1 MSGGSD
7 RIGAA
12 LAFEFTPAVIFG
24 SSVAYATATWM
35 ALAPFSMTPVAAGVA
50 AFGGIWL
57 ALSRF
62 GSHGA
67 AFPLSQFEETPLE
80 VQMSALSELLEQ
92 ADVVGIVEQLGAAPQ
107 EKREIEEEL
116 VLDDVL
122 EAIESESRVIR
133 LFEPNGT
140 AGEMQ
145 ARIDQHLRS
154 TPRQALPDAA
164 QELHDALAALRR
176 SLR

>member
-1 MSGGSD
+1 MSGGSNS
-7 RIGAA
+7 IGSA
-12 LAFEFTPAVIFG
+12 LAFELTPAVIFG
-24 SSVAYATATWM
+24 SSVGYATATWM
-35 ALAPFSMTPVAAGVA
+35 ALAPLSITPVAAGAA

-62 GSHGA
+62 GA
-67 AFPLSQFEETPLE
+67 QPRPFPLTEFEQTPLE
-80 VQMSALSELLEQ
+80 SQLSAVSELLEQ
-92 ADVVGIVEQLGAAPQ
+92 ADVVGIVEQLGAASRKKQ
-107 EKREIEEEL
+107 AIEDEL

-122 EAIESESRVIR
+122 EASEFESRVVR
-133 LFEPNGT
+133 LFEANDT

>member
-1 MSGGSD
+1 MSGSSS
-7 RIGAA
+7 IGPA

-24 SSVAYATATWM
+24 SSVGYATAMWM
-35 ALAPFSMTPVAAGVA
+35 ALAPFSMTPVAAGAA
-50 AFGGIWL
+50 AFCGIWL

-62 GSHGA
+62 GA
-67 AFPLSQFEETPLE
+67 QQRPFPLTEFEQAPLE
-80 VQMSALSELLEQ
+80 TQLSALSELLEQ

-107 EKREIEEEL
+107 GKREIEDEL

-122 EAIESESRVIR
+122 DAIESDSRVVR
-133 LFEPNGT
+133 LFEANDT
-140 AGEMQ
+140 AGEMHV
-145 ARIDQHLRS
+145 RIDRHLRS
-154 TPRQALPDAA
+154 GPRQALPDAA

>member
-1 MSGGSD
+1 MSGGSN
-7 RIGAA
+7 RIGPA

-24 SSVAYATATWM
+24 SSVGYATAAWM
-35 ALAPFSMTPVAAGVA
+35 ALAPFSMTPVVSGAA

-57 ALSRF
+57 ALNRF
-62 GSHGA
+62 A
-67 AFPLSQFEETPLE
+67 AQQRPFPLIEFEQTPLE
-80 VQMSALSELLEQ
+80 TQLSAVSELLEQ
-92 ADVVGIVEQLGAAPQ
+92 ADVVGIVEQLGASAS
-107 EKREIEEEL
+107 EKREVEDEL

-122 EAIESESRVIR
+122 EAIESESRVVR
-133 LFEPNGT
+133 LFEPKDT

>member
-7 RIGAA
+7 RIGPA

-35 ALAPFSMTPVAAGVA
+35 ALAPLSLTPVAAGAA

-57 ALSRF
+57 GLSRF
-62 GSHGA
+62 GA
-67 AFPLSQFEETPLE
+67 QPRPFPLTEFEQTPLE
-80 VQMSALSELLEQ
+80 TQLSAVSELLEQ
-92 ADVVGIVEQLGAAPQ
+92 ADVVGIVEQLGASSQ

-122 EAIESESRVIR
+122 QAIESESRVVR
-133 LFEPNGT
+133 LFEANDT
-140 AGEMQ
+140 AREMQ

-154 TPRQALPDAA
+154 APRQELPDAA